1 MQQLK
6 AKFFLAIIAI
16 TWGSLIILMLPLLL
30 VAFIYDKQREGIKW
44 LYSILLAQDHLTNAI
59 MGGHFLTTISSL
71 LGHLRESGSA
81 TGEVAADVVDWLF
94 ERAIG
99 QTNHCTVAMEKSDVY
114 QFSARRAIAGSACYY
129 ISLYFVINAII
140 NTYF

>member
-6 AKFFLAIIAI
+6 AKFFLALIAI

-44 LYSILLAQDHLTNAI
+44 LYSILLAQDHLVNAI
-59 MGGHFLTTISSL
+59 MGGHFLTTISSM
-71 LGHLRESGSA
+71 LGHLRLEGSS
-81 TGEVAADVVDWLF
+81 TGKVAADVVDWLF

-99 QTNHCTVAMEKSDVY
+99 QNNHCTVAMEDSDVY